1 MDYSYLL
8 SIAIILLL
16 TKFLGL
22 VSGKIRLPQVVGALL
37 AGIVLGP
44 VALNIISLDNQPVL
58 SALSEIG
65 VVVLMFSAGL
75 ETDIGEMKKCGLA
88 STIIALCGVL
98 VPLGG
103 GAIVAACF
111 GVSDPN
117 LAAGTL
123 LQNIFVGV
131 ILTATSVSITVE
143 TLKEMGKLS
152 TRAGNAI
159 LGAALIDDVLGI
171 IALTIITSLADPN
184 VNIGLTLLKI
194 FLFFVFAVLV
204 GILLHYIL
212 NIWMKR
218 TTYNLRRYAIVSFA
232 LCLIFAYVAE
242 EVFGVAN
249 ITGAFVAGLVISG
262 VSKTNYIE
270 RRISTLSYMLLSPI
284 FFASIGL
291 KVTLPEMSANILIF
305 SLVLLV
311 VAVITKI
318 IGCGLGAKLCRY
330 TTSESIQIGIGMISR
345 GEVALIVADK
355 GLSLGLLS
363 SSVFGPIVIM
373 VMVTT
378 IITPVLLKV
387 AFKDKKKKELP
398 TEQPAAST
406 TE

>member
-1 MDYSYLL
+1 M
-8 SIAIILLL
+8 
-16 TKFLGL
+16 
-22 VSGKIRLPQVVGALL
+22 
-37 AGIVLGP
+37 
-44 VALNIISLDNQPVL
+44 
-58 SALSEIG
+58 
-65 VVVLMFSAGL
+65 
-75 ETDIGEMKKCGLA
+75 
-88 STIIALCGVL
+88 
-98 VPLGG
+98 
-103 GAIVAACF
+103 
-111 GVSDPN
+111 
-117 LAAGTL
+117 
-123 LQNIFVGV
+123 
-131 ILTATSVSITVE
+131 
-143 TLKEMGKLS
+143 
-152 TRAGNAI
+152 
-159 LGAALIDDVLGI
+159 
-171 IALTIITSLADPN
+171 
-184 VNIGLTLLKI
+184 
-194 FLFFVFAVLV
+194 
-204 GILLHYIL
+204 
-212 NIWMKR
+212 
-218 TTYNLRRYAIVSFA
+218 
-232 LCLIFAYVAE
+232 
-242 EVFGVAN
+242 
-249 ITGAFVAGLVISG
+249 
-262 VSKTNYIE
+262 
-270 RRISTLSYMLLSPI
+270 SYMLLSPI